1 VVTSLTVRP
10 LGTGFAA
17 AEVTGFDPAMSGD
30 PTAATVVR
38 DALWAHGVVCIRFG
52 EQLDDATARSLVAMV
67 GPVKDP
73 VGRTV
78 DGTPLRYGPDRQ
90 VIDAG
95 FVMTDEVRAALGGG
109 SLGGDDERPGLFEFF
124 HTDDSYVA
132 EPALATVLHARALP
146 SNGGDTCFLDM
157 RAAFASLP
165 PGEQEAVRGLR
176 AVHAY
181 NNGGAFPPR
190 AAATGELEAL
200 APVSHPVV
208 RAHPVTGVPAL
219 YFDLDRATHLDGLPI
234 EDGRAWLRALQ
245 DHAEQHAPV
254 YRHRWRPHDVLVW
267 DNAAVQH
274 RASRDFAVGEP
285 RRFWRYLVAGPVPLA
300 A

>member
-10 LGTGFAA
+10 LGPGFAA
-17 AEVTGFDPAMSGD
+17 AEVTCFAPATNGD
-30 PTAATVVR
+30 PDAAATLQ
-38 DALWAHGVVCIRFG
+38 DALWTHGVVCVRLPG
-52 EQLDDATARSLVAMV
+52 KLDDAAARALVAMI
-67 GPVKDP
+67 GPLKDP

-78 DGTPLRYGPDRQ
+78 GGEPLRYGTDRQ
-90 VIDAG
+90 VIDSG
-95 FVMTDEVRAALGGG
+95 FVMTDEVREALGGG

-132 EPALATVLHARALP
+132 APAAATVLHVRALP
-146 SNGGDTCFLDM
+146 SHGGDTCFLDM
-157 RAAFASLP
+157 RAAFTALP
-165 PGEQEAVRGLR
+165 PDEQHAVRGLR

-200 APVSHPVV
+200 APVTPPVV

-219 YFDLDRATHLDGLPI
+219 YFDLDRATHLDGLPPA
-234 EDGRAWLRALQ
+234 EGRAWLRSLQ
-245 DHAEQHAPV
+245 DHAERHAPV
-254 YRHRWRPHDVLVW
+254 YCHRWQPHDVLMW

-274 RASRDFAVGEP
+274 RASGDFAVGEP
-285 RRFWRYLVAGPVPLA
+285 RRFWRYLVAGPVPVSA
-300 A
+300 